1 MSIQINNLSH
11 WYHRGTA
18 LETRALSGVSLTID
32 RGSWVCIV
40 GHTGSG
46 KSTLAQ
52 HLNGILLP
60 SSGDVVVDGHRL
72 TSESRGDNLR
82 DVRRSVGL
90 IFQYPE
96 QQLFEETIR
105 AELAFGPKNWGVPD
119 DELEELTATALRQVG
134 LDESFLD
141 RNPFALSG
149 GQKRRVAIASVLV
162 SKPKYLV
169 LDEPTA
175 GLDGQ
180 GRQQLIDLLDRVHA
194 QGTAIIHVTHDLDI
208 AFSRADR
215 ILVMLRGEMKIW
227 DEPAKVARW
236 LKDNPTDGLLLPDII
251 QLELNLAERGL
262 NFPLTSDPEELADAI
277 KESLK

>member
-96 QQLFEETIR
+96 Q
-105 AELAFGPKNWGVPD
+105 
-119 DELEELTATALRQVG
+119 
-134 LDESFLD
+134 
-141 RNPFALSG
+141 
-149 GQKRRVAIASVLV
+149 
-162 SKPKYLV
+162 
-169 LDEPTA
+169 
-175 GLDGQ
+175 
-180 GRQQLIDLLDRVHA
+180 
-194 QGTAIIHVTHDLDI
+194 
-208 AFSRADR
+208 
-215 ILVMLRGEMKIW
+215 
-227 DEPAKVARW
+227 
-236 LKDNPTDGLLLPDII
+236 
-251 QLELNLAERGL
+251 
-262 NFPLTSDPEELADAI
+262 
-277 KESLK
+277 